1 MQCSAQSKSE
11 SSKAKNKN
19 DRVKMTSCINVY
31 TYMLLCTFM
40 CVCRCVNI
48 YIFLK
53 GTEYM
58 HESQLVGLGYI
69 YILGNRMRGKF
80 ARASICMKA
89 TLQVG

>member
-1 MQCSAQSKSE
+1 
-11 SSKAKNKN
+11 
-19 DRVKMTSCINVY
+19 
-31 TYMLLCTFM
+31 M
-40 CVCRCVNI
+40 CVCRCVHI

-69 YILGNRMRGKF
+69 YILGNLMRGKF
-80 ARASICMKA
+80 ARASIRMKA